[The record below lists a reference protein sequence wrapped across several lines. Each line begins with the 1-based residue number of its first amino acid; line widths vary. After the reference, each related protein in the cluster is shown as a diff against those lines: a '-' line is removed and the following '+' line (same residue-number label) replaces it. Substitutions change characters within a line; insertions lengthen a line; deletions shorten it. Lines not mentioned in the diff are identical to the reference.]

1 MCLLWNPSIEASDE
15 LHLVNKICGMFLLI
29 LFRDIP
35 NETHELAKEVLLCG
49 AVGCHLCTQFSAL
62 AASVESEKSQSLIFG
77 CWRRLAMSWSV
88 HSGWSFQQMV
98 DSRGITGSA
107 VAVAAATVPAFLLVL
122 VAPVTGMLLV
132 FFSACQRDAL

>member
-1 MCLLWNPSIEASDE
+1 
-15 LHLVNKICGMFLLI
+15 MFLLI

-88 HSGWSFQQMV
+88 HSGWSFQQV
-98 DSRGITGSA
+98 VVSRGITGSA
-107 VAVAAATVPAFLLVL
+107 VAVEVAAATVLPSCWY
-122 VAPVTGMLLV
+122 